1 MYKLAHVLQHKF
13 NNVILISWT
22 IHDQKSWP
30 LPNDKTVFSCI

>member
-22 IHDQKSWP
+22 IHDQKS
-30 LPNDKTVFSCI
+30 